1 MSNKLVSLFLTS
13 LLPSELLPLIRS
25 YEIAAVAV
33 ASVYTAVVAAAD
45 CTSAMNMSDT
55 ANIAGFA
62 ISDVPDVSAA
72 SSTTTAFSLL
82 RNRYC
87 SCCQCFQ

>member
-25 YEIAAVAV
+25 YEIAAVAYPIV
-33 ASVYTAVVAAAD
+33 FTAVVAATD
-45 CTSAMNMSDT
+45 STT
-55 ANIAGFA
+55 AKTISNTTNVAGFA
-62 ISDVPDVSAA
+62 ISDVFDVSAA
-72 SSTTTAFSLL
+72 SSTVTAFSLM

-87 SCCQCFQ
+87 S